1 VSGFDGPVN
10 HAHAVSLFFLY
21 YNYCRPHQTL
31 TKAARGV
38 KTTPAMASGL
48 TDHVWTVKDII
59 ALMDPAAARVQ

>member
-1 VSGFDGPVN
+1 V
-10 HAHAVSLFFLY
+10 H

-31 TKAARGV
+31 TKAAQGV

-59 ALMDPAAARVQ
+59 ALMNPETCYTENRTLPEGVVD